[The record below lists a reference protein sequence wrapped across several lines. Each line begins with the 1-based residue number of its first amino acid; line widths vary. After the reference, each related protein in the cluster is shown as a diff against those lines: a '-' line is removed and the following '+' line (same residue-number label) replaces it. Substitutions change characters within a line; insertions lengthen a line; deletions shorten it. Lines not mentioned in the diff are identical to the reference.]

1 MKRTIFIGACLV
13 LFNLTSLKA
22 TTLDSIYTATEGTV
36 NPKSVTTKLPTK
48 KLEAVKLIPYYS
60 LNVELSKDEKFLVV
74 NLDMET
80 PELLDW
86 IIMEKGGE
94 LVSRVKT
101 AQSIDEIKVSKLTKG
116 EYVLMIK
123 DAEGRML
130 YDTFVKS

>member
-22 TTLDSIYTATEGTV
+22 VTLDSTYTTTEGTI
-36 NPKSVTTKLPTK
+36 NPKSVTNKPTK

-74 NLDMET
+74 NLDMEKA
-80 PELLDW
+80 ELLDW

-94 LVSRVKT
+94 LVTRVKT

>member
-22 TTLDSIYTATEGTV
+22 VTLDSTYTATEGTV
-36 NPKSVTTKLPTK
+36 NPKPVTNKPTK
-48 KLEAVKLIPYYS
+48 KLEAVKLIPYHS